1 MVTKQTYAPRAGRA
15 KTWIFIG
22 LAGIVLVV
30 IAAMVIG
37 IVTNSHSD
45 NSGPAATDFYS
56 QQGEQGRLADN
67 KASFATSA
75 PAPTAAASYASG
87 GSAAAPA
94 ADGIN
99 RQTTAANTTGQ
110 TLPADRLIIR
120 NATISLTSS
129 DVDKTLLDVRALA
142 SEKSGVVFQSSST
155 VRDNRTYATITIQVP
170 AAAFDETLN
179 RIRKLSGV
187 KVENENSTSQDVTE
201 EFVDVQAQLKNLQAT
216 EAELIQLLGKANS
229 VSDVLTVQR
238 ELSNVR
244 GQIEQRQGRINY
256 LQKKTDMSSVTL
268 TISPSGVAT
277 TTETGWDV
285 SKVFDTAWAGS
296 LRGLQGL
303 FTVVVTVG
311 VWAIWAVPLLALFI
325 FLVVFAFRRMFPK
338 RSQVTPPPSAG
349 SNPPAPTA
357 PPAPPAPGEGLAA

>member
-1 MVTKQTYAPRAGRA
+1 MVTKRTYAPRAGRA

-22 LAGIVLVV
+22 LAGIVLLV

-45 NSGPAATDFYS
+45 SLGPAATDFYS
-56 QQGEQGRLADN
+56 QPGEQGRLADN
-67 KASFATSA
+67 KAAFATSA
-75 PAPTAAASYASG
+75 PAPTAVASYASG
-87 GSAAAPA
+87 AAAPA
-94 ADGIN
+94 VAGSN
-99 RQTTAANTTGQ
+99 RQTNTASTTGQ

-155 VRDNRTYATITIQVP
+155 VRNDKTYATITIQVP
-170 AAAFDETLN
+170 ATAFDDTLN

-216 EAELIQLLGKANS
+216 EAELLQLLGKANS

-256 LQKKTDMSSVTL
+256 LQKKTDMSSITL
-268 TISPSGVAT
+268 TIAPTGIATSPD
-277 TTETGWDV
+277 TGWDV
-285 SKVFDTAWAGS
+285 GKVFDTAWAGS

-311 VWAIWAVPLLALFI
+311 VWAIWAVPLLGLFI

-338 RSQVTPPPSAG
+338 RSQGTPPPSAG

>member
-1 MVTKQTYAPRAGRA
+1 MATKQTYAPRAGRA

-45 NSGPAATDFYS
+45 SYAIGPAATDFYS
-56 QQGEQGRLADN
+56 QQGEQGKFADN
-67 KASFATSA
+67 RASLATSA
-75 PAPTAAASYASG
+75 PAPTAAASYGSG
-87 GSAAAPA
+87 GAAAPA
-94 ADGIN
+94 VDGIN
-99 RQTTAANTTGQ
+99 RQTTAANTSGQ

-120 NATISLTSS
+120 NATISLTSN

-155 VRDNRTYATITIQVP
+155 VRSDKTYATITIQVP
-170 AAAFDETLN
+170 AAAFDDTLN
-179 RIRKLSGV
+179 RIRKFSGV

-216 EAELIQLLGKANS
+216 EAELLQLLGKANS

-256 LQKKTDMSSVTL
+256 LQKKTDMSSITL
-268 TISPSGVAT
+268 TIAPTGVAT
-277 TTETGWDV
+277 TTDTGWDV
-285 SKVFDTAWAGS
+285 GKVFDTAWSGS

-303 FTVVVTVG
+303 FTVIVTVG

-325 FLVVFAFRRMFPK
+325 FLVVLAFRRIFPK
-338 RSQVTPPPSAG
+338 RAQMTTPPSAG
-349 SNPPAPTA
+349 SNPPAPTM
-357 PPAPPAPGEGLAA
+357 PPASGEGLAA